1 MKHFGARQSM
11 SFRTQAVTATTAKVS
26 LTTGMNG
33 KEYMM
38 ISNIGAASC
47 WVGDSTVTSTSGY
60 PIRPNGAYDFGQ
72 CIPNF
77 NFYVV
82 GAGTATTTL
91 GIFET

>member
-1 MKHFGARQSM
+1 VKYQARTAM
-11 SFRTQAVTATTAKVS
+11 SYREQAVTSTAAKVS
-26 LTTGMNG
+26 LVTGMGG

-47 WVGDSTVTSTSGY
+47 WIGNSAVTSTTGY
-60 PIRPNGAYDFGQ
+60 AIRPNAAYDFGT
-72 CIPNF
+72 CTPLF

-82 GAGTATTTL
+82 GDGTATTTL